1 MIERSVRHRIGV
13 PFTGKAQDCDPTGC
27 FQKRVKDRPLRAWMQ
42 VGEERALG
50 YVCGTYG
57 GNMIYKVKA
66 RVIDETIGEFYR
78 KLADGTVAK
87 QRPDGEEIVASM
99 KRAVLTARG
108 VAEWYEMCFC
118 PTPLHHERHTQYDL
132 YFTDM
137 TTVPAEGYGEIQGAS
152 LWSYMASKARAAKH
166 AE

>member
-1 MIERSVRHRIGV
+1 LDRVAVELVRGFFNRSVRRAGV
-13 PFTGKAQDCDPTGC
+13 VFGGRRTHNDPAYLV
-27 FQKRVKDRPLRAWMQ
+27 FQKP
-42 VGEERALG
+42 
-50 YVCGTYG
+50 VCGAYG

-66 RVIDETIGEFYR
+66 RVIDKTIGDFYR

-99 KRAVLTARG
+99 KRAVLTGPG

-118 PTPLHHERHTQYDL
+118 PTPLHHERQTQYDF
-132 YFTDM
+132 YFADM
-137 TTVPAEGYGEIQGAS
+137 TTEPAKEYGEIHGVS
-152 LWSYMASKARAAKH
+152 LWSYMASKAEAARH